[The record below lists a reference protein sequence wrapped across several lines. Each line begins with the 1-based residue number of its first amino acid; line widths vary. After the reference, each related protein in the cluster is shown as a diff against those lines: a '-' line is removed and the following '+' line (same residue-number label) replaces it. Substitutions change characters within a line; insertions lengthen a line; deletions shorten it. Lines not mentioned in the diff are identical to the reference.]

1 MPTNTSISRGFLLA
15 AFNDRMVYKWIR
27 VKIGYRLPHSM
38 MIMVD
43 HNFPSFKTHSCG
55 AFHFQPHAS
64 IMYIHVSG
72 YPILHPISYPTVLLY
87 IQLVSNL
94 FHDLPITFPSMFR
107 CLFINKVTP
116 PLAALDVLAAGLQQ
130 SLKELNMTSPT
141 LTVSD
146 IKVSQNKDLPK

>member
-1 MPTNTSISRGFLLA
+1 MMPTNTSISRGFLLA

-72 YPILHPISYPTVLLY
+72 YIPYDIPYFIPYCIPYHILQYY
-87 IQLVSNL
+87 IQ
-94 FHDLPITFPSMFR
+94 
-107 CLFINKVTP
+107 FI
-116 PLAALDVLAAGLQQ
+116 
-130 SLKELNMTSPT
+130 S
-141 LTVSD
+141 
-146 IKVSQNKDLPK
+146 